1 MYRAQTQVHTCMIV
15 QLRNVYMASLG
26 LTGSPDTE
34 QVHDAFK
41 LVIHHF
47 GRFLVDF
54 FSELPRHDVLALPE
68 LAEQPL
74 CARVDKRDR
83 RGGLEHQDSEAV
95 ELEARVLDPW
105 KTDHTNINGHVTNVA
120 RANEPL
126 SEVVHIDPLL
136 RKDLR
141 DEIRVNPQAFPN
153 PMVTDKVPHEQLGIS
168 KFLSVRRAVGCHV
181 GPNRVKELVSAL
193 LVLLTTRVKHST
205 QIAIEDALQLVP
217 ANVTPVVF
225 LMLMY

>member
-15 QLRNVYMASLG
+15 QLLNVYLASLG

-95 ELEARVLDPW
+95 ELA
-105 KTDHTNINGHVTNVA
+105 
-120 RANEPL
+120 
-126 SEVVHIDPLL
+126 S
-136 RKDLR
+136 
-141 DEIRVNPQAFPN
+141 PQAARE
-153 PMVTDKVPHEQLGIS
+153 VPHKQNY
-168 KFLSVRRAVGCHV
+168 VRPWRF
-181 GPNRVKELVSAL
+181 PTSRI
-193 LVLLTTRVKHST
+193 TTREPTHKQNYDQSSDPVLTQFRPSSYPEFRPRVPTQSSDPEFRQVQRTSPTST
-205 QIAIEDALQLVP
+205 TTP
-217 ANVTPVVF
+217 ATTI
-225 LMLMY
+225 

>member
-15 QLRNVYMASLG
+15 QLLNVYLASLG

-83 RGGLEHQDSEAV
+83 RGGLEHQDSEP
-95 ELEARVLDPW
+95 ERPEKPTEAERGWNKPVMCLAGGSPE
-105 KTDHTNINGHVTNVA
+105 A
-120 RANEPL
+120 
-126 SEVVHIDPLL
+126 
-136 RKDLR
+136 DLR
-141 DEIRVNPQAFPN
+141 PGRLP
-153 PMVTDKVPHEQLGIS
+153 TDF
-168 KFLSVRRAVGCHV
+168 FLEPRRKPRGLPLC
-181 GPNRVKELVSAL
+181 
-193 LVLLTTRVKHST
+193 
-205 QIAIEDALQLVP
+205 
-217 ANVTPVVF
+217 
-225 LMLMY
+225 M